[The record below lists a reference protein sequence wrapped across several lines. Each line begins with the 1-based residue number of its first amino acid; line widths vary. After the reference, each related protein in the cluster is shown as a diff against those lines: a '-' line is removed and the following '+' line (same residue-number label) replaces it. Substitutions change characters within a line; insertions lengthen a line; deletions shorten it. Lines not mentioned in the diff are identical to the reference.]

1 MRGDLRYR
9 LYEAAVQTPEL
20 DVEILERLFVA
31 RTGRVPLALREDF
44 CGTAALSAAW
54 VGSDDDREAVA
65 VDRDRA
71 VLAYAERVHRAALE
85 DEAERMTLVR
95 ADVRAPSDRT
105 FDLVVAMN
113 FSWALFDDAEL
124 AEYLANAARCLED
137 DGLLVLELFGGRD
150 MRRPLVREHR
160 HEDFV
165 YVWEQRAYDAERAIL
180 DARISFRRRG
190 VELKDAFTY
199 RFHLR
204 PLDRLCAMLRDA
216 GLTEVELLVE
226 DRRGRYRRARREP
239 RAPLWRGFL
248 VGRST
253 A

>member
-1 MRGDLRYR
+1 MDERYR

-31 RTGRVPLALREDF
+31 RAGRVPLTLREDF

-71 VLAYAERVHRAALE
+71 VLAYAKRVHRAALE

-95 ADVRAPSDRT
+95 GDVRAPSDRT

-113 FSWALFDDAEL
+113 FSWALFDDDAEL
-124 AEYLANAARCLED
+124 AAYLANAARCLED
-137 DGLLVLELFGGRD
+137 DGLLVLEIFGGRD

-160 HEDFV
+160 HEGFV

-180 DARISFRRRG
+180 DARISFRLRG
-190 VELKDAFTY
+190 AELNGAFAY

-204 PLDRLCAMLRDA
+204 PLDRVRALLRDA
-216 GLTEVELLVE
+216 GFAKVELLAE
-226 DRRGRYRRARREP
+226 DRRGRHRLVLREP
-239 RAPLWRGFL
+239 RAPLWRGLL
-248 VGRST
+248 VCR

>member
-1 MRGDLRYR
+1 
-9 LYEAAVQTPEL
+9 
-20 DVEILERLFVA
+20 
-31 RTGRVPLALREDF
+31 PLALREDF

-54 VGSDDDREAVA
+54 VGSGDDREAVA

-150 MRRPLVREHR
+150 
-160 HEDFV
+160 
-165 YVWEQRAYDAERAIL
+165 
-180 DARISFRRRG
+180 
-190 VELKDAFTY
+190 
-199 RFHLR
+199 
-204 PLDRLCAMLRDA
+204 
-216 GLTEVELLVE
+216 
-226 DRRGRYRRARREP
+226 
-239 RAPLWRGFL
+239 
-248 VGRST
+248 
-253 A
+253 